1 MYRVAKSTVR
11 SQNCEEP
18 EPPARSMARTKV
30 PERPASPPRMSP
42 PVSSP
47 DEERL
52 YRAIQND
59 APGWQ
64 REIYDQYGS
73 LIRGLL
79 GRALGPLEEVEDLV
93 ADVFVGLFESAPNI
107 RAAETM
113 RSYVVSVAL
122 NTVRRELKSRKRRRL
137 VFWADAPPDEMNR
150 VASTDDPK
158 AKAALKQL
166 SRLLD
171 ELTIEERVI
180 YILNTLE
187 GSSIDELVKTLKLS
201 RSTVK
206 RRLKKAQDRLRR
218 RVEKNP
224 LLSDYIQNK
233 AKCDI
238 HDKAKCDE

>member
-1 MYRVAKSTVR
+1 MYHVAKTTER
-11 SQNCEEP
+11 SRSNHP
-18 EPPARSMARTKV
+18 IEPPARSAIRAAISQRTI
-30 PERPASPPRMSP
+30 PTSRMSP
-42 PVSSP
+42 PAGSVE
-47 DEERL
+47 EERL

-64 REIYDQYGS
+64 REIFDQYGS

-79 GRALGPLEEVEDLV
+79 GKALGPMEEIEDLV

-122 NTVRRELKSRKRRRL
+122 NTVRRELKRRKRRRL
-137 VFWADAPPDEMNR
+137 VFWADAPADEMDR

-171 ELTIEERVI
+171 ELTTEERLV
-180 YILNTLE
+180 YVLNTLE
-187 GSSIDELVKTLKLS
+187 GSSIDELVRTLKLS

-206 RRLKKAQDRLRR
+206 RRLKKAQERIRR

-224 LLSDYIQNK
+224 LLCDYVKNK
-233 AKCDI
+233 AGGD
-238 HDKAKCDE
+238 D